1 MTDEN
6 SIRQTINTLENKDLS
21 VVFNFAID
29 FAKMNKQV
37 AKKMDD
43 RHYIDKKEHW
53 VVHDEII
60 DFMMSKIQGYGLIR
74 QSYLPLCDD
83 LKLLK
88 DTKTSSS
95 ELLSTKTNNIYKLI
109 YLSAFQTY
117 LNEINDESSDFY
129 SYNHRISQWLCHSH
143 KLQDY
148 GCSEE
153 KNNRININS
162 QIG

>member
-1 MTDEN
+1 M
-6 SIRQTINTLENKDLS
+6 
-21 VVFNFAID
+21 FNFAID

-109 YLSAFQTY
+109 YLSAF
-117 LNEINDESSDFY
+117 
-129 SYNHRISQWLCHSH
+129 
-143 KLQDY
+143 
-148 GCSEE
+148 
-153 KNNRININS
+153 
-162 QIG
+162 